1 MTSMEPSIERRD
13 GESRFVAY
21 RQPSLII
28 EALRKAIEKRAPEFA
43 FVPLLDGGEAEGRAD
58 LILIPIPADETPDPD
73 ALLTPFQAILCVHP
87 DTPVVA
93 VLQHADARMA
103 APLIARKIS
112 GLITADS
119 SIEATMAA
127 MRYALAGGR
136 FAPSSL
142 WCAADRDMAPAAA
155 PPLTL
160 RAETLELASH
170 QETSFTPREIEV
182 LHRLRQGLQ
191 NKIIAY
197 ELGISESTV
206 KVHLRNVMKKL
217 HASNRTQVAFMLR
230 RLPHLSTGNGASRE
244 LSAQQAY

>member
-1 MTSMEPSIERRD
+1 LTAIEPSSERRD
-13 GESRFVAY
+13 GESRFVVY

-28 EALRKAIEKRAPEFA
+28 EALRRAIERRAPEFV
-43 FVPLLDGGEAEGRAD
+43 FVRAEDAGESAGRAD
-58 LILIPIPADETPDPD
+58 LILLPIGADEAADVD
-73 ALLTPFQAILCVHP
+73 ALLRPFEAALSAQP
-87 DTPVVA
+87 DLPVVA
-93 VLQHADARMA
+93 VLQNADACMA
-103 APLIARKIS
+103 SRLIARRVS

-136 FAPSSL
+136 FAPLGL
-142 WCAADRDMAPAAA
+142 WRTDRDMAPAAA
-155 PPLTL
+155 PQLTL

-230 RLPHLSTGNGASRE
+230 RLPHLNSGNGASRE
-244 LSAQQAY
+244 LSAL